1 MNEVANANQQKDVE
15 AVNMQDAHF
24 ANDEIDLFDLF
35 DDIMENKIWVVLG
48 FVGCLLLAIAY
59 LFVATP
65 VFKTQSVI
73 KSASEN
79 DVVELNVPQ
88 LEDIYSKTVEE
99 AFNEARSAVL
109 SKETR
114 REFYGLNL
122 DRIRAIEGLYNDEI
136 SEGQNFAKFDELF
149 GSKLSNEKKD
159 AEVFAT
165 VSLELTD
172 SEEAANL
179 LNDYVA
185 FALSKRLD
193 EVKSTV
199 ENKIAAQVE
208 KLEYDAMLLREQYY
222 SEQTRRKLELAEARS
237 IASAVGQTGPVFG
250 KAEIMGTYE
259 PPLYMYGTK
268 AITAESKAISNRK
281 ALSKNLPYGEDHF
294 IKGLP
299 EVLFDIQQL
308 KELKVDFA
316 KVKLAV
322 VDEKAIVPLKP
333 IKPKKAL
340 IVALAA
346 VAGIFMGLMAAL
358 LMAAFKRHKEKIK
371 KVLRR

>member
-1 MNEVANANQQKDVE
+1 MKEVANANQQKDIE

-35 DDIMENKIWVVLG
+35 DDIMENKIWVMLG

-59 LFVATP
+59 LFTATP

-79 DVVELNVPQ
+79 DLVELNVPQ
-88 LEDIYSKTVEE
+88 LEKIYSKSVGE

-114 REFYGLNL
+114 REFFEANL
-122 DRIRAIEGLYNDEI
+122 DRIKTARLYNAEI
-136 SEGQNFAKFDELF
+136 SGGQNFANFDKLF
-149 GSKLSNEKKD
+149 GSKLSNAKKD

-165 VSLELTD
+165 VTLELTD

-199 ENKIAAQVE
+199 ENKIAAHVE

-237 IASAVGQTGPVFG
+237 IASAVGQTTPVFG
-250 KAEIMGTYE
+250 QAEIMGTYE

-281 ALSKNLPYGEDHF
+281 ALSRNLPYGEDHF
-294 IKGLP
+294 IEGLP

-308 KELKVDFA
+308 KELKVDFN

-322 VDEKAIVPLKP
+322 IDEKAIVPLSP

-340 IVALAA
+340 VVALAC

>member
-1 MNEVANANQQKDVE
+1 MKEVANANQQKDIE
-15 AVNMQDAHF
+15 PVNMQDAHF

-48 FVGCLLLAIAY
+48 FVGCLILAGAY

-88 LEDIYSKTVEE
+88 LEKIYSKTVKQ
-99 AFNEARSAVL
+99 AFDEARSAVL

-114 REFYGLNL
+114 REFFEENL
-122 DRIRAIEGLYNDEI
+122 IRIKEAGLYSSEI
-136 SEGQNFAKFDELF
+136 SQGQNFANFDKRF
-149 GSKLSNEKKD
+149 GSKLSNAKKD
-159 AEVFAT
+159 AEIFAT
-165 VSLELTD
+165 VTLELTD
-172 SEEAANL
+172 ANEAANL

-199 ENKIAAQVE
+199 ENKIAAHVE

-237 IASAVGQTGPVFG
+237 IASAVGQTTPVFG

-268 AITAESKAISNRK
+268 AITAESKAIGNRK
-281 ALSKNLPYGEDHF
+281 ALSRNLPYGEDHF

-308 KELKVDFA
+308 KELKVDFN

-322 VDEKAIVPLKP
+322 IDEKAIVPLKP

-340 IVALAA
+340 VVALAG